1 MADSN
6 RTNGKN
12 NHSVFAILDKHTK
25 NSDKTSPLQAEEN
38 FVVLDEFQTTSQRC
52 DLFTLEYPIFS
63 LSRIPNKEPFN
74 AGQFTISPN
83 SMQGQPTMYDK
94 ELLIYVI
101 SKLIAAQNHHH
112 SKSYSAIYWL

>member
-1 MADSN
+1 MQKVERGKCYQHLPRSNPNPYATRISAMSDSN
-6 RTNGKN
+6 RNNGKN

-25 NSDKTSPLQAEEN
+25 NSDKTSSLQAEEN

-83 SMQGQPTMYDK
+83 SMQGQPTM
-94 ELLIYVI
+94 
-101 SKLIAAQNHHH
+101 
-112 SKSYSAIYWL
+112 

>member
-38 FVVLDEFQTTSQRC
+38 FVVLDEFRQQANAATCSRLNTLFFAVTHPKQRA
-52 DLFTLEYPIFS
+52 L
-63 LSRIPNKEPFN
+63 
-74 AGQFTISPN
+74 
-83 SMQGQPTMYDK
+83 
-94 ELLIYVI
+94 
-101 SKLIAAQNHHH
+101 
-112 SKSYSAIYWL
+112 